1 MPADRREDRG
11 GLGAAL
17 RLGQRL
23 VAGDDRAERL
33 GAAAVGEE
41 LPRAVRMISS
51 EFASACSEV
60 SPQAVMP
67 CPPRMHADGLRVRRL
82 DRGDVQ
88 AELEARGAAT
98 APRPPGR
105 RSTPRSA
112 SPRPRRWPARS
123 RSRGAGG
130 RRARRR
136 PGRASRCRSTAPR
149 RPCRAGS
156 SRTRRPSRPRAP
168 RPGRRRPARAAGPAA
183 APPGS
188 SRVSVPRSP
197 PEPLTHTS
205 STGCPVTG
213 SVSVPFAEVFPPA

>member
-1 MPADRREDRG
+1 MPADRREDRRR
-11 GLGAAL
+11 LGAPL

-23 VAGDDRAERL
+23 VAGHDRRRTARRCR
-33 GAAAVGEE
+33 ARSRNAS
-41 LPRAVRMISS
+41 AVRMISS
-51 EFASACSEV
+51 EFASACSLV
-60 SPQAVMP
+60 SPHAVMP

-82 DRGDVQ
+82 DRRDVQ
-88 AELEARGAAT
+88 AELEARAAAT

-112 SPRPRRWPARS
+112 SPRRRRWPARS
-123 RSRGAGG
+123 RSPGAGG

-136 PGRASRCRSTAPR
+136 PARASRCRSTAPR

-156 SRTRRPSRPRAP
+156 SRTRRPSRPRGR

-183 APPGS
+183 ARPGS
-188 SRVSVPRSP
+188 SPVSVPRSP
-197 PEPLTHTS
+197 PDPLTHTS

-213 SVSVPFAEVFPPA
+213 SVSVPLAEVFPPA